1 MDSSKFW
8 RVTLMTKTKCYQAT
22 YHKDASKIAT
32 LIVAEDDEAAAWQA
46 LAISHQNSIKLLDV
60 KPDEIFS

>member
-1 MDSSKFW
+1 
-8 RVTLMTKTKCYQAT
+8 MTKTKCYQAT